1 MANGISRILIQ
12 ARTAKGVPKTQTA
25 KDLGV
30 AYSTYF
36 DWESGKRTPRN
47 DKLFILAKYF
57 DIPLAELRAQ
67 AQAQPSTPVKKV
79 QAKSAPATTTPTPV
93 PATTP
98 ATGSVTLDS
107 KQLVLDILREQTT
120 RLSQD
125 MTPENVDAQEAELKK
140 FIKIFKKISDL
151 NFVATEHIVTDVPQ
165 VTEALPDNVS
175 THSAPVEDVEDTV
188 TPTPV
193 EKTIES
199 ETPTVAEVESP
210 DKPEVTPAP
219 DTPETEPVAATPVQT
234 KLPVKTPTEPVK
246 IAPEETDNDTPKAG
260 WQAGHKVF
268 IGRFRRGLSGG
279 WVDKEIRIPEVIL
292 RQMNPPLEN
301 GDWVQAKLISDLTSS
316 DKRYLFSLEKS
327 DPQPTDIREITF
339 KPVRYRSDIRR
350 FEVEFKSD
358 RHELPVTIVF
368 KDTDILKNRIS
379 TGDYVDLAYYE
390 GKESDAR
397 IRWKYSAAE
406 AAKKRQAIFFQ
417 KKPASE
423 TTTTTPTPTVQ
434 KPAPKKIKKKGPTK
448 QKIFADKVFLLVG
461 GYMKS
466 VGNKFKSVI
475 EERGGSFMHY
485 DKKNQSNSLR
495 RDIDNADFIVV
506 YTPEVSHQQMW
517 VAKDYSKVKDKPI
530 YFAKTSTE
538 INLLQSYKRS
548 DLFRDRNIAS
558 EI

>member
-57 DIPLAELRAQ
+57 NIPLAELRAQ
-67 AQAQPSTPVKKV
+67 AQPSTPVKKI
-79 QAKSAPATTTPTPV
+79 QAKSTPATTTPTSV

-151 NFVATEHIVTDVPQ
+151 NFVETQHLITDVPQ
-165 VTEALPDNVS
+165 VTKAIPDNTS
-175 THSAPVEDVEDTV
+175 THSAPVEPVENTV
-188 TPTPV
+188 TPAPV
-193 EKTIES
+193 EKPIQP
-199 ETPTVAEVESP
+199 ETATVADIESP
-210 DKPEVTPAP
+210 DKSEVKPAQ
-219 DTPETEPVAATPVQT
+219 DTPETEPVATTPVQT
-234 KLPVKTPTEPVK
+234 KLPVAAPTEPVDNV
-246 IAPEETDNDTPKAG
+246 PEETDSDTLKVG
-260 WQAGHKVF
+260 WRAGHKVF

-327 DPQPTDIREITF
+327 DPQPSNIREVTF

-350 FEVEFKSD
+350 FEVEFKND

-397 IRWKYSAAE
+397 IRWKYSSAE
-406 AAKKRQAIFFQ
+406 AAKKRQSIFFQ

-423 TTTTTPTPTVQ
+423 TTTPTPAVQ
-434 KPAPKKIKKKGPTK
+434 KPASKKIKKKGPTK

-548 DLFRDRNIAS
+548 DLFKDR
-558 EI
+558 